1 MGFNLGAFAAGAI
14 KGAGDLMEE
23 QHKETKDSIDK
34 NMKFAYEQGLPFHRA
49 RKDKLRKFKGYAADL
64 QNMQLS
70 ADQVSVVMGKSEKFI
85 TEFIANSQR
94 EKQDVPTFDIASQV
108 TMKDGGTI
116 TPWENVQMGTIDLP
130 SIEQVEAPKR
140 KSLFSTMTGAPSTSS
155 GFDRMKNK
163 TQTEMEG
170 ITGASYN
177 DVSAAAGQYYNYEV
191 GSEGTVNMINSSASR
206 AYGDADIRS
215 NELAE
220 LSPIRIEGA
229 LFQLANAKVGAE
241 RDDQRYI
248 VEEMANKIK
257 LRADTAWF
265 DSNIDADILQDKLST
280 IKKNILTRNFG
291 VTPEQGLYAIESAIL
306 QEKLV
311 DSPDPEKIEML
322 EKNRMSVLI
331 LLGDQESRA
340 RDVNQT
346 LTYGH
351 WNTAYDSRVLEIL
364 SANVQSD
371 DPAWVYDEVTR
382 VKSFDWSRSN
392 SKAYEDAAKA
402 QTAFEFTQNVRRQH
416 KDGLVPNNYL
426 TQFMYNKFQLDPSII
441 SLPIHPTKVADVDKD
456 AVYAVPVQIS
466 RPEGWPVNLK
476 TPMEMVKKDG
486 AWVKRALQKKIDDKA
501 QGVANAAADTLQR
514 TETQTALMA
523 GEANRMQQSQVP
535 AYDVAASVA
544 EEASFGSTGANK
556 VQAKRQAAVTATE
569 NALSLDDNEQADM
582 QNLYLATKRAVMSSN
597 IVMPENELMEHLDN
611 LMRSGNPNHIYWAQ
625 LQLNELE

>member
-85 TEFIANSQR
+85 TDFIANSQR

-371 DPAWVYDEVTR
+371 DPAWVYDSVTR

-402 QTAFEFTQNVRRQH
+402 QAAFEFTENVRKQH

-441 SLPIHPTKVADVDKD
+441 SLPINPTKVADVDKD
-456 AVYAVPVQIS
+456 AVYAVAVQIS

-582 QNLYLATKRAVMSSN
+582 LNLYLATKRAVMSSN

>member
-85 TEFIANSQR
+85 TDFIANSQR

-402 QTAFEFTQNVRRQH
+402 QAAFEFTENVRKQH

-441 SLPIHPTKVADVDKD
+441 SLPINPTKVADVDKD
-456 AVYAVPVQIS
+456 AVYAVAVQIS